1 MPKRKTYTDQVEM
14 KLDDLD
20 VVPHSKTIKALNATK
35 WPQTVDGWV
44 RRLNKAG
51 FDLDQVAL
59 MEALFNSGMAQEA
72 LSKYEKRKD
81 NIPFETIWE
90 LYNYTVGSKF
100 RAEKAW
106 RRLSVVT
113 QRKVIDAVVRYNR
126 YCQVTGVFKKQLT
139 TYLNGRSYLQEL
151 PGPEKWQK
159 WRKVLKNYAEKTPAQ
174 RRNPS
179 YLSSDEAIDL
189 ALESLL
195 YRYPDAKITQVMGI
209 FRWMATDWE
218 RKYWQFI
225 SIVRACDVNK
235 FSERLIAASKHIQV
249 VETAMQSKTDRM
261 FAYDPDNVERRIYE
275 KLAEEAKNQ
284 DTTEEE

>member
-1 MPKRKTYTDQVEM
+1 MPRKRTYTDQVAM

-20 VVPHSKTIKALNATK
+20 VMPSSKSIKALHATD

-59 MEALFNSGMAQEA
+59 IEALLNSGMAQEA

-90 LYNYTVGSKF
+90 LYNYKVGSKL

-113 QRKVIDAVVRYNR
+113 QQKVIDAVVRYNR

-139 TYLNGRSYLQEL
+139 TYLNGRNYLEEL

-174 RRNPS
+174 RRNSS
-179 YLSSDEAIDL
+179 YMSSDEAIDL

-225 SIVRACDVNK
+225 TIVRACDVNK

-261 FAYDPDNVERRIYE
+261 FAYDPDNVEQRIYE
-275 KLAEEAKNQ
+275 KLANEAKNQ

>member
-1 MPKRKTYTDQVEM
+1 
-14 KLDDLD
+14 
-20 VVPHSKTIKALNATK
+20 
-35 WPQTVDGWV
+35 
-44 RRLNKAG
+44 
-51 FDLDQVAL
+51 
-59 MEALFNSGMAQEA
+59 
-72 LSKYEKRKD
+72 
-81 NIPFETIWE
+81 
-90 LYNYTVGSKF
+90 
-100 RAEKAW
+100 
-106 RRLSVVT
+106 
-113 QRKVIDAVVRYNR
+113 VVRYNR

-139 TYLNGRSYLQEL
+139 TYLNGRNYLEEL

-174 RRNPS
+174 RRNSS
-179 YLSSDEAIDL
+179 YMSSDEAIDL

-225 SIVRACDVNK
+225 TIVRACDVNK

-261 FAYDPDNVERRIYE
+261 FAYDPDNVEQRIYE
-275 KLAEEAKNQ
+275 KLANEAKNQ